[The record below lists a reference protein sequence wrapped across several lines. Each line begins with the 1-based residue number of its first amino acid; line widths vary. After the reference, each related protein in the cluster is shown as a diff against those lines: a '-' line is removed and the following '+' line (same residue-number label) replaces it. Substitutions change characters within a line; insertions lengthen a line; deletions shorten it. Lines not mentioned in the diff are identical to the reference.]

1 MALPDSFALACVLHI
16 SLVCSTLERHL
27 LQVQIV
33 TAFASR
39 RLGELVKYELGSLMA
54 LLAVV
59 LNRHSTSLIW
69 LTYDVLTLP
78 VFLVGRVLKILSTQR
93 QDHLVCHTVALIR
106 TVGSKSL
113 VRSCVE
119 IL

>member
-39 RLGELVKYELGSLMA
+39 RLGELVEDELSSLMA

-59 LNRHSTSLIW
+59 LDRHSTSLIW

-78 VFLVGRVLKILSTQR
+78 VFLVRRVLKILTAER
-93 QDHLVCHTVALIR
+93 QDHLVSHTVALIR